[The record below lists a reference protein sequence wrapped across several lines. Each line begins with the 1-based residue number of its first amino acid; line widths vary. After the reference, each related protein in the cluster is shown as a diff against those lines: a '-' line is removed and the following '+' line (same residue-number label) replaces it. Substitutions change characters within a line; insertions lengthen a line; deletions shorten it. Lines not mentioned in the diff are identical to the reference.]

1 MPITMT
7 IKKGSG
13 SGNFKPGWSEVTVN
27 KAKYGSLENG
37 SKFIDVW
44 FDGYPDSFNMRMYA
58 KKSKA
63 GEEFAIA
70 NLFRF
75 AQAGITEVVDSASD
89 NEVVVKIDDS
99 AEQLI
104 GKTFNIYLY
113 KNSDGYYRVL
123 QRIAPVEGENTLD
136 TFTENDV
143 NYWKGRAES
152 YFTEWVAPNIESSVA
167 DKVEGN
173 NDMPF

>member
-13 SGNFKPGWSEVTVN
+13 SGNFKPGWSEVTAN
-27 KAKYGSLENG
+27 KAKYGTLENG
-37 SKFIDVW
+37 SRFIDVW
-44 FDGYPDSFNMRMYA
+44 FEGYPDTFNLRMYA
-58 KKSKA
+58 KQSKS

-104 GKTFNIYLY
+104 GKSFNIYLY

-123 QRIAPVEGENTLD
+123 QRVVPVEGENSLD
-136 TFTENDV
+136 TFKENDV
-143 NYWKGRAES
+143 AYWKGRAED
-152 YFTEWVAPNIESSVA
+152 YFTQWVKPNIGSTVA
-167 DKVEGN
+167 DKTEG
-173 NDMPF
+173 DMPF